1 MSTRRRKK
9 GFYYGIHCFN
19 TGFCTEE
26 AKKDKAASDVCVAAF
41 EDPTVE
47 LVVVKMGTFPKYPVI
62 DVVATGENILRL
74 RKERGLT
81 VREIQKFFGFEE
93 PAAIYKW
100 QRGENL
106 PSLDNMVA
114 LARLFNLPIEDILVL
129 KNSGGDQSDCSIV
142 TTSKQIIPLRK
153 QMLFMVA

>member
-1 MSTRRRKK
+1 M
-9 GFYYGIHCFN
+9 
-19 TGFCTEE
+19 
-26 AKKDKAASDVCVAAF
+26 
-41 EDPTVE
+41 
-47 LVVVKMGTFPKYPVI
+47 KMGTFPKYPVI

-93 PAAIYKW
+93 PTAIYKW

>member
-1 MSTRRRKK
+1 MK
-9 GFYYGIHCFN
+9 
-19 TGFCTEE
+19 
-26 AKKDKAASDVCVAAF
+26 
-41 EDPTVE
+41 TV
-47 LVVVKMGTFPKYPVI
+47 TFPKYPVI

-93 PAAIYKW
+93 PTAIYKW

-114 LARLFNLPIEDILVL
+114 LAKLFDLPIEDILVL
-129 KNSGGDQSDCSIV
+129 RNSGGDPSNCSMI
-142 TTSKQIIPLRK
+142 TTAKQIIPLRK